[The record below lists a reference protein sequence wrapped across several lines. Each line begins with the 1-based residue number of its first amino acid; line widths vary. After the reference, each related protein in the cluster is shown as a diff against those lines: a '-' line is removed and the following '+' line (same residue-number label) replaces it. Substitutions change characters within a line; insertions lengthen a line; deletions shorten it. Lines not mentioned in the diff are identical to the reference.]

1 VTSASPATRAI
12 SRLNSLG
19 TRLGPR
25 GRAAAYVLALAGVA
39 AATLAFGLWGA
50 GRLRTPT
57 GALLQ
62 PGAVTMWGLPISRV
76 VVDVSVVGTIGMLI
90 TCLLLPRAD
99 GQFGDAARRCLH
111 SASWTALA
119 WALSTAAMLVLTW
132 SDLRG
137 LPIDRLPLSQVLAG
151 PGESFRG
158 ASTYFFAAV
167 LAVIIAVGARM
178 SRTWIGVVIV
188 LGVAAYN
195 VLPLTTLGH
204 TGISSFLGPVL
215 TVHVLAIAVWA
226 GALAGL
232 LVHARRSPALLE
244 VAVPRFS
251 RISLACFVAVGASGI
266 TAAWLNLGEVSEL
279 RASHFGTLVLYKA
292 EALTALGII
301 AWWHRRRTIPQ
312 VVGRRAPRAFIR
324 LAAAEV
330 VIMIAALALGVA
342 LSRTPAPA
350 TPDPVKPPSQGPY
363 ASALAPHV

>member
-12 SRLNSLG
+12 SRLSSLG

-25 GRAAAYVLALAGVA
+25 RLAAGYVLALAGVA
-39 AATLAFGLWGA
+39 AAALAFGLWGA

-57 GALLQ
+57 GALLESD
-62 PGAVTMWGLPISRV
+62 AFTTWGLPISRV
-76 VVDVSVVGTIGMLI
+76 VVDVSVIGTIGMLI
-90 TCLLLPRAD
+90 TCLLLPRTD
-99 GQFGDAARRCLH
+99 GQFGDAAGRCLR

-132 SDLRG
+132 SDLKG
-137 LPIDRLPLSQVLAG
+137 LPVSRLPLSHVLAG
-151 PGESFRG
+151 SGESFRG

-167 LAVIIAVGARM
+167 LAVIIALGARL
-178 SRTWIGVVIV
+178 SRTPIGVVVV
-188 LGVAAYN
+188 LALAAYN

-226 GALAGL
+226 GGLAGL

-244 VAVPRFS
+244 VAVPRFN
-251 RISLACFVAVGASGI
+251 RLALACFVAVGASGI
-266 TAAWLNLGEVSEL
+266 TAAWLNLGELSEL
-279 RASHFGTLVLYKA
+279 RTSHFGTLVLYKA

-330 VIMIAALALGVA
+330 VVMIAAIALGVA

-350 TPDPVKPPSQGPY
+350 APDPVKPVQSTY
-363 ASALAPHV
+363 ASALPPHV